1 MDETDILLAAE
12 QALKKR
18 GKGKLSKRFEDFV
31 RSQTKDDK
39 LEQRVWDRLDD
50 ELVDENYNFE
60 SMGELIDRLTKAELI
75 KRIGRA
81 ARRRS
86 R

>member
-1 MDETDILLAAE
+1 VDETDILLAAE